1 MESKHNILIDKNMND
16 TQLIPTNHGK
26 PWKQT
31 DTIELLDNIKN
42 KLTIAEIAILHKRT
56 EGSIRCRLRDMA
68 YQMYLDG
75 KSLLEICEKTGL
87 TEDELNNKINKMV
100 SVNKSKCKNVLVE
113 QNTAVSQNKSLD
125 KSVKNSIERVKI
137 NLSTY
142 NDLLVNNVAQ
152 EKIQADIAEIKS
164 DIKQIYHLLKQLELA

>member
-1 MESKHNILIDKNMND
+1 MESKLNITLIDKNMND

-68 YQMYLDG
+68 YQILFIYVPG
-75 KSLLEICEKTGL
+75 YLEINYFG
-87 TEDELNNKINKMV
+87 
-100 SVNKSKCKNVLVE
+100 
-113 QNTAVSQNKSLD
+113 
-125 KSVKNSIERVKI
+125 
-137 NLSTY
+137 Y
-142 NDLLVNNVAQ
+142 F
-152 EKIQADIAEIKS
+152 
-164 DIKQIYHLLKQLELA
+164 